1 MKTSFTR
8 QEIKVTFCTV
18 SSSLL
23 LCSSLDV
30 QAGSTEDD
38 STPWYRQDVP
48 VLSLP
53 ATPLSALYPGHFSA
67 GSDTRSSH
75 LTIEDAAPSAWD
87 QVYGQASRQAQTD
100 FMALDSSV
108 PGSSELKGP
117 AILTLQSESGHTQ
130 QVGLIGGMTQLQG
143 NGNGL
148 LTSRA
153 LADPENDTLNLQGQS
168 LGAYWSLTGPQGWH
182 VDLTASGGRVNGYSR
197 NDQGAR
203 QATEGSAVTL
213 SVEGGFPIGLSDNW
227 VVEPQAQLINQRITL
242 DTPYAG
248 SGNASSSDVTSW
260 SGRVGA
266 RLKGSYDL
274 HGLPVEP
281 YVRTNLWHTVYTGN
295 TGNTVTLDQVDKI
308 SSSRNSS
315 TVDVGL
321 GLVARVTPV
330 VSLYVSAD
338 YSSVVDDNDLNG
350 LIASL
355 GVRMRW

>member
-23 LCSSLDV
+23 LCSSIEV
-30 QAGSTEDD
+30 QAGPTEDE

-53 ATPLSALYPGHFSA
+53 ANSLSALYPGHFSA

-100 FMALDSSV
+100 FMAQNSAIS
-108 PGSSELKGP
+108 GSSELKGP
-117 AILTLQSESGHTQ
+117 AILTLRSDSGRTQ
-130 QVGLIGGMTQLQG
+130 QVGLIGGMTLVQG
-143 NGNGL
+143 NSNGL
-148 LTSRA
+148 LTNRA
-153 LADPENDTLNLQGQS
+153 LADPANDTLILRGQS
-168 LGAYWSLTGPQGWH
+168 FGAYWSLTGEQGWH
-182 VDLTASGGRVNGYSR
+182 VDLTASGGRVNGYTR

-203 QATEGSAVTL
+203 QATEGSAMTL
-213 SVEGGFPIGLSDNW
+213 SVEGGYPIGLSDNW
-227 VVEPQAQLINQRITL
+227 VIEPQAQLINQRITL

-295 TGNTVTLDQVDKI
+295 TVTLDEVDKI
-308 SSSRNSS
+308 SSSRKSS
-315 TVDVGL
+315 TVELGL
-321 GLVARVTPV
+321 GLVARVTPA

-338 YSSVVDDNDLNG
+338 YSSDVDDNDLNG
-350 LIASL
+350 LIGSL

>member
-1 MKTSFTR
+1 MRTSFTQ

-23 LCSSLDV
+23 LCSSMEV
-30 QAGSTEDD
+30 QAGPAEYET
-38 STPWYRQDVP
+38 THWYRQDVP
-48 VLSLP
+48 VMTLP
-53 ATPLSALYPGHFSA
+53 TVMITAPYPGHFSA
-67 GSDTRSSH
+67 ASDTRSSH
-75 LTIEDAAPSAWD
+75 LTIEDAAPSTWD

-100 FMALDSSV
+100 FLAQGFSN
-108 PGSSELKGP
+108 PGNSEFKGP
-117 AILTLQSESGHTQ
+117 AILTLQSGSGHTQ
-130 QVGLIGGMTQLQG
+130 RVGLVGGLTQLQG
-143 NGNGL
+143 NSNGL

-153 LADPENDTLNLQGQS
+153 LADTNNDTLNLEGQS

-182 VDLTASGGRVNGYSR
+182 VDLTASGSRVSGYSR

-248 SGNASSSDVTSW
+248 SANASSSDLTSW

-266 RLKGSYDL
+266 RLKGSYDFN
-274 HGLPVEP
+274 GLGVEP

-295 TGNTVTLDQVDKI
+295 TVTLDEVDKI

-321 GLVARVTPV
+321 GLVARVTPA
-330 VSLYVSAD
+330 VSLYLSAD
-338 YSSVVDDNDLNG
+338 YSSSVDDNDLNG
-350 LIASL
+350 LIGSL